1 MADTKK
7 EQLEKNERMT
17 AMMAIFELIG
27 QYPKLN
33 DLPVVFEDFA
43 DGRGSSIAVFSEPGA
58 YINRKFI
65 DGGFEG
71 VVPFSVVYRASPK
84 LDKQKIRMIA
94 WLTDLAEWLQKDAVY
109 PAIENGRIERIEATT
124 VAAKDMSDSAGD
136 HDYVIVFDMTYR
148 KEQ

>member
-27 QYPKLN
+27 QYPSLN
-33 DLPVVFEDFA
+33 GLPVVFEDFA
-43 DGRGSSIAVFSEPGA
+43 EGRGSSIAVFSEPGA
-58 YINRKFI
+58 YINRRFI

-71 VVPFSVVYRASPK
+71 VVPFSVVYRAAPK
-84 LDKQKIRMIA
+84 LDKQKIKMIA
-94 WLTDLAEWLQKDAVY
+94 WLTDLAEWLHNEAEY
-109 PAIENGRIERIEATT
+109 PGIRDGRIERIEATT

-136 HDYVIVFDMTYR
+136 HDYVIVFNMTYR